1 MLAIDKK
8 FLRIYFYLTYCVMS
22 NDFEMLTT
30 VRRGFAPHLPP
41 ALISLVL
48 EFANW
53 ANVERKRAWLGEF
66 RLFARELEVNLSSN
80 NSIGYQANRVRV
92 GLGLRDDP
100 SLKGYFEDQY
110 WADVKSDVDLQME
123 PDYTS
128 CMYPSALFL
137 NGTTYVI
144 RRRETWRAKL
154 RHLQDMSRIPRAYT
168 HRRTENCSSMCRTTS
183 GPRRRRGVR

>member
-1 MLAIDKK
+1 M
-8 FLRIYFYLTYCVMS
+8 MS
-22 NDFEMLTT
+22 DYAMVTT
-30 VRRGFAPHLPP
+30 VRREFSPRLPS

-66 RLFARELEVNLSSN
+66 RLFVRELEVNLRSN
-80 NSIGYQANRVRV
+80 NSIGYQANRVRLGV
-92 GLGLRDDP
+92 GLRGDP
-100 SLKGYFEDQY
+100 SLQGYFEDQY

-154 RHLQDMSRIPRAYT
+154 RHLQDMGRIPRALKSHAILAAYPGGPL
-168 HRRTENCSSMCRTTS
+168 HRRTEHCSSLCRTTS

>member
-1 MLAIDKK
+1 MTSD
-8 FLRIYFYLTYCVMS
+8 YQMV
-22 NDFEMLTT
+22 TT
-30 VRRGFAPHLPP
+30 VKREFARRLPTE
-41 ALISLVL
+41 LVTLVL
-48 EFANW
+48 EFSNEAN
-53 ANVERKRAWLGEF
+53 AERKRAWLIEF
-66 RLFARELEVNLSSN
+66 RLFVRELEVNLSCN

-168 HRRTENCSSMCRTTS
+168 HRRTENCSSMCTTS
-183 GPRRRRGVR
+183 GSRRRRGVR